1 MSIRDTYRINARN
14 LTSITTTTFLLFS
27 IFFFL
32 PSIAQTNYS
41 ASNILHQLE
50 AVPVCA
56 SVLYVAAH
64 PDDEN
69 TRLISFLT
77 NELHYRTAYLS
88 LTRGDGGQNLIGNE
102 QSEQMGLIRTHEL
115 LAARKVDGGEQYFSR
130 AFDFGFSKNPDE
142 TFRFWEKEKV
152 LADAVWVIRSF
163 RPDVIIC
170 RFPTTGEGGHGHH
183 TASAIIAEEAFA
195 AAADEKRFPEQLK
208 YVQTWQAKR
217 LLWNTFNFGSTN
229 TIAANQF
236 KIDVGGFNTLLGKS
250 YGEIAAE
257 SRSCHSSQ
265 AFGTA
270 RNRANQ
276 TEFFKTIKG
285 SDPKLSL
292 MDEVNTSMQRFANK
306 IVDDKTQEII
316 RLFNVKKPF
325 ESVPALV
332 ELYKQIEALN
342 DADKVLKAYKL
353 KQLQQLIIQC
363 SGLFVEAICAKQY
376 IALGDTIS
384 VNSTIVNRSPGVVK
398 LKSLTVNGRTFTYDS
413 TLIAGA
419 QFSLVE
425 VMSVQDALNVSQPYW
440 LETKTQ
446 SGMFVVNDQLQ
457 IGKPQ
462 NDGTLFTEIKVEI
475 SGKLFDLKLPVQYK
489 KVDPAKGEVYQP
501 LYIAPPATVSF
512 LKEVYV
518 LPNGN
523 KKKVEVKVKAFKK
536 NVAGSVVLDLPS
548 GWKTINTTS
557 TFNLINEGDE
567 QLLAFEIEAPAK
579 RKADTTYTI
588 GASININN
596 KTYRN
601 SFVEIKYDHVPVLPL
616 FSAATCKLTD
626 VALQNTVKNIGYI
639 SGAGDKLPAMLAEMG
654 LTVNDVSN
662 EDVLQKRLQ
671 KFDAIVIG
679 VRAYNTETS
688 LKNNQAA
695 LMEYVKN
702 GGRLLVQYNTNQK
715 LVTDNLGPYP
725 FKLSRDRVTEED
737 AAVTFIDA
745 NAPLLNTPNKITA
758 KDFDGWIQERGLYF
772 PTDVDSSYKKLIS
785 MNDTGEKLL
794 NNAVIYADYG
804 TGRYVYTALSFFREL
819 PAGVPGAF
827 KLFANFIAK

>member
-1 MSIRDTYRINARN
+1 MTIQNKDKTSTC
-14 LTSITTTTFLLFS
+14 LTTLALLLFS
-27 IFFFL
+27 TILSRQLF
-32 PSIAQTNYS
+32 AQVNYS
-41 ASNILHQLE
+41 GSNILHQLE

-69 TRLISFLT
+69 TRLISYLT

-88 LTRGDGGQNLIGNE
+88 LTRGDGGQNLIGSE

-115 LAARKVDGGEQYFSR
+115 LSARKIDGGEQYFSR
-130 AFDFGFSKNPDE
+130 AFDFGFSKNPEE
-142 TFRFWEKEKV
+142 TFRFWDKEKV

-195 AAADEKRFPEQLK
+195 AAADAKRFPEQLK

-217 LLWNTFNFGSTN
+217 LLWNTFNFGSRN
-229 TIAANQF
+229 TTAPNQF

-270 RNRANQ
+270 RNRASQ

-285 SDPKLSL
+285 NEPKLTL
-292 MDEVNTSMQRFANK
+292 MDEVNTSMLRFANK
-306 IVDDKTQEII
+306 TIEDKTQEII
-316 RLFNVKKPF
+316 RQFDVKKPHS
-325 ESVPALV
+325 SVPALV
-332 ELYKQIEALN
+332 ELFKQIEGLKET
-342 DADKVLKAYKL
+342 DQVQKAYKL
-353 KQLQQLIIQC
+353 KQLQQLILLC
-363 SGLFVEAICAKQY
+363 SGFYTEAVCAKQY
-376 IALGDTIS
+376 IALNDTITVTS
-384 VNSTIVNRSPGVVK
+384 NIINRSPGLVK
-398 LKSLTVNGRTFTYDS
+398 LKSLTVNGKKFSYDS
-413 TLIAGA
+413 LLIAGT
-419 QFSLVE
+419 QFSFSDVIN
-425 VMSVQDALNVSQPYW
+425 VQEPLLVSQPYW

-446 SGMFVVNDQLQ
+446 QGMFVVNEQTL
-457 IGKPQ
+457 IGKPE
-462 NDGTLFTEIKVEI
+462 NDGLLFNNVIVEI
-475 SGKLFDLKLPVQYK
+475 GGKDFDLKLPVQYK
-489 KVDPAKGEVYQP
+489 KVDPAKGEIYQP

-512 LKEVYV
+512 VNEVYV
-518 LPNGN
+518 LPYGTT
-523 KKKVEVKVKAFKK
+523 KKIEVKVKAFKK
-536 NVAGSVVLDLPS
+536 NVSGNVTLNLPH
-548 GWKTINTTS
+548 GWKTTS
-557 TFNLINEGDE
+557 AHSAFNLINEGDE
-567 QLLAFEIEAPAK
+567 QLFTFEIEAPAK
-579 RKADTTYTI
+579 RKTDTVYTI
-588 GASININN
+588 GASVNINN
-596 KTYRN
+596 KIYRH
-601 SFVEIKYDHVPVLPL
+601 SFVEITYPHVPVLPL

-626 VALQNTVKNIGYI
+626 VTLQNTVKNIGYI
-639 SGAGDKLPAMLAEMG
+639 SGAGDKLPSMLTEMG
-654 LTVNDVSN
+654 LTVKNVTD

-671 KFDAIVIG
+671 KFDAIVVG

-688 LKNNQAA
+688 LKNHQAS

-715 LVTDNLGPYP
+715 LVTENLGPYP

-737 AAVTFIDA
+737 APVTFVDA
-745 NAPLLNTPNKITA
+745 NSPLLNIPNKISA

-772 PTDVDSSYKKLIS
+772 PSEIDSNYKQLLS
-785 MNDTGEKLL
+785 MNDTGEKPLT
-794 NNAVIYADYG
+794 NAVIYANYG
-804 TGRYVYTALSFFREL
+804 TGRYVYTGLSFFREL

>member
-1 MSIRDTYRINARN
+1 MTNQYIQNSKRIYF
-14 LTSITTTTFLLFS
+14 SFLS
-27 IFFFL
+27 FFL
-32 PSIAQTNYS
+32 FQIAISQTNYS

-69 TRLISFLT
+69 TRLISYLT
-77 NELHYRTAYLS
+77 NEQHYRTAYLS

-102 QSEQMGLIRTHEL
+102 QSEQMGLIRTNEL
-115 LAARKVDGGEQYFSR
+115 LAARKVDGGEQFFSR

-142 TFRFWEKEKV
+142 TFRFWDREKV

-195 AAADEKRFPEQLK
+195 AAADAKRFPEQLK
-208 YVQTWQAKR
+208 YVQTWHAKR
-217 LLWNTFNFGSTN
+217 LLWNTFNFGNTN
-229 TIAANQF
+229 TTSASQF

-285 SDPKLSL
+285 NESKESL

-306 IVDDKTQEII
+306 TIEDKTQEII
-316 RLFNVKKPF
+316 RLFNIKKPF

-332 ELYKQIEALN
+332 NLYKQIEALSN
-342 DADKVLKAYKL
+342 ADKVLKEYKL

-363 SGLFVEAICAKQY
+363 SGIYAEAICAKQY

-384 VNSTIVNRSPGVVK
+384 VSSNIINRAPGVVK
-398 LKSLTVNGRTFTYDS
+398 LKSVSVNGKAFTYDS
-413 TLIAGA
+413 TLLAGT
-419 QFSLVE
+419 QFSLAE
-425 VMSVQDALNVSQPYW
+425 VISVQDALNVSQPYW

-446 SGMFVVNDQLQ
+446 KGMFVVNDQLL

-462 NDGTLFTEIKVEI
+462 NDGSLFTEIKVEI
-475 SGKLFDLKLPVQYK
+475 SGKIFDLKLPIQYK
-489 KVDPAKGEVYQP
+489 KVDPAKGEIYQP

-536 NVAGSVVLDLPS
+536 NISGSIVLELPG
-548 GWKTINTTS
+548 GWKTIPAAS
-557 TFNLINEGDE
+557 TFNLTNEGDE

-588 GASININN
+588 GASLNINN

-616 FSAATCKLTD
+616 FTAATCKLTD

-639 SGAGDKLPAMLAEMG
+639 SGAGDKLPAMLTEMG
-654 LTVNDVSN
+654 LTVSDVSD
-662 EDVLQKRLQ
+662 EDILQKRLQ

-715 LVTDNLGPYP
+715 LVSDNLGPYP

-737 AAVTFIDA
+737 AHVTFLDA
-745 NAPLLNTPNKITA
+745 ASPLLNAPNKITA

-772 PTDVDSSYKKLIS
+772 PADVDSSYKKLLS
-785 MNDTGEKLL
+785 MNDTGEKPLE
-794 NNAVIYADYG
+794 NSVIYTNYG
-804 TGRYVYTALSFFREL
+804 TGRYVYTGLSFFREL